1 MIELRGYLTNLGKYN
16 EGELIGEWV
25 TFPIDEDELDE
36 IFERIGIN
44 DEYEEYFFTDYE
56 CDVSGVCD
64 DLGEYSSIE
73 NFNELAEA
81 LENADNED
89 LLAAAIELG
98 GYDVMDIIENIDDY
112 SLRTDI
118 NNDYD
123 LGYEYI
129 VEGGVLDTP
138 DYLENYIDYEAF
150 GRDLRMDLYGAFTD
164 WGWVERV
171 G

>member
-25 TFPIDEDELDE
+25 TFPIEEDELE
-36 IFERIGIN
+36 EVFERIGIN
-44 DEYEEYFFTDYE
+44 DQYEEYFFTDYE
-56 CDVSGVCD
+56 CDVPSVCK
-64 DLGEYSSIE
+64 DLGEYSSI
-73 NFNELAEA
+73 NDFNDLAEA
-81 LENADNED
+81 LESVDDED
-89 LLAAAIELG
+89 LLSAALELG

-112 SLRTDI
+112 SLHTDI

-129 VEGGVLDTP
+129 VEGGVLDIP

-150 GRDLRMDLYGAFTD
+150 GRDLRMDLYGTFTYY
-164 WGWVERV
+164 GWVEKV

>member
-25 TFPIDEDELDE
+25 TFPIDENEQNE

-56 CDVSGVCD
+56 CDVPGVCA
-64 DLGEYSSIE
+64 DLAEYSSIE
-73 NFNELAEA
+73 NFNELAKA
-81 LENADNED
+81 LENANDED
-89 LLAAAIELG
+89 LLAAALELG
-98 GYDVMDIIENIDDY
+98 GYDVMGIIENIDDY
-112 SLRTDI
+112 YLRTDI

-129 VEGGVLDTP
+129 TEGGVPDTP
-138 DYLENYIDYEAF
+138 DYLVNYIDYEAF

>member
-129 VEGGVLDTP
+129 VEGCALDTP

-164 WGWVERV
+164 WGWVEKV

>member
-25 TFPIDEDELDE
+25 TFPIDENEQNE

-56 CDVSGVCD
+56 CDVPGVCA
-64 DLGEYSSIE
+64 DLAEYSSIE
-73 NFNELAEA
+73 NFNELAKA
-81 LENADNED
+81 LENANDED
-89 LLAAAIELG
+89 LLAAALELG
-98 GYDVMDIIENIDDY
+98 GYEVMGIIENIDDY
-112 SLRTDI
+112 YLRTDI

-129 VEGGVLDTP
+129 TEGGVPDIP
-138 DYLENYIDYEAF
+138 DYLVNYIDYEAF

-164 WGWVERV
+164 WGWVERN
-171 G
+171 

>member
-1 MIELRGYLTNLGKYN
+1 M
-16 EGELIGEWV
+16 
-25 TFPIDEDELDE
+25 
-36 IFERIGIN
+36 
-44 DEYEEYFFTDYE
+44 
-56 CDVSGVCD
+56 
-64 DLGEYSSIE
+64 
-73 NFNELAEA
+73 AEA
-81 LENADNED
+81 LESVDDED

-98 GYDVMDIIENIDDY
+98 GYDVMGIIENIDDY

-129 VEGGVLDTP
+129 VEGGVLDIP